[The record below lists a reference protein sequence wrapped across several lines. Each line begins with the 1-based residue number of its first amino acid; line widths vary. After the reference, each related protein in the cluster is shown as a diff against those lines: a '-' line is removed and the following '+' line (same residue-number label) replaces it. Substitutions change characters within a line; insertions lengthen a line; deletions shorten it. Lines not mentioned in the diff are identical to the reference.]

1 MEKTG
6 SPKRRGGGWSK
17 KSPDV
22 GSHFQSPIL
31 PFPHPHPGQ
40 SVVTAILQNLQGPL
54 LFSRSSARLSPR
66 SIHSVP
72 KSTGRKGRG
81 GKGEP
86 GAPGPRP
93 PRPHRGPRRGD
104 QPPVSLGGA
113 AHRDGGRAGRGRA
126 EQACPRGFLGPA
138 PPPRSQRVKRGNK
151 GGPGSGPH
159 PWQHSEAKT
168 DTAGDSTLPQHTS
181 PDLHPPPPFSHL
193 RLSFPTPPPSVS
205 PFTPCHS
212 PPHRPAAVPPSSSS
226 PATAAA
232 AVCSVLIGARDWR
245 REIGAI

>member
-17 KSPDV
+17 KSPDL

-81 GKGEP
+81 GKGQP
-86 GAPGPRP
+86 GAPGSRP
-93 PRPHRGPRRGD
+93 PRPHLGPRRGD
-104 QPPVSLGGA
+104 QPLVSLGGA

-126 EQACPRGFLGPA
+126 EQASPRGVLGPA
-138 PPPRSQRVKRGNK
+138 PPPGSQRVKRGNK

-159 PWQHSEAKT
+159 PGNTVRLRLTRPAAAPCRSTHLPT
-168 DTAGDSTLPQHTS
+168 STLPRH
-181 PDLHPPPPFSHL
+181 FSHL
-193 RLSFPTPPPSVS
+193 RLSFPTPPHPRQSAPLPRATVHHTGRQPSR
-205 PFTPCHS
+205 HL
-212 PPHRPAAVPPSSSS
+212 PPRLLLPLPPSA
-226 PATAAA
+226 P
-232 AVCSVLIGARDWR
+232 C
-245 REIGAI
+245 